1 MSPKPRVLMVSH
13 VWPVPGVSGQEKRVY
28 YMLRALQLHYRVT
41 FLTFADKKK
50 RELYEP
56 ALQELCDEI
65 IVLPSRYSRNLF
77 TRVMFKVIG
86 QLYSRLTGLKPS
98 NFIIGLLELSNTR
111 VKKAIKAEVYEAVI
125 FEYWH
130 AHHAVD
136 QATFGHK
143 PVILDMHNI
152 LWQTFKSQG
161 LASGKR
167 SEKALQEYK
176 RYEEKVWHKF
186 DYLIAINHEEASYVK
201 GQMGKEKVWYLPM
214 GIDME
219 QWPQTVDPGNEVPH
233 IAWYGGLAT
242 AHNQRDALRV
252 YREVMPAIWKEIPK
266 AEFWIIGS
274 NPPEHIIELGMKDF
288 RVTVTGFLDD
298 VASALGSVDL
308 VLCPWEGTYGFRSRL
323 IEVMA
328 TGTPVITT
336 EDAASGM
343 DLEDGKG
350 ILFENDLDK
359 WSSITI
365 DLLSSSEK
373 LLKLR
378 KQAREAAVTGYSL
391 NTTYDLLPEM
401 IKSISR

>member
-1 MSPKPRVLMVSH
+1 MSPKPRVLMISH

-28 YMLRALQLHYRVT
+28 YMLRALQLHYHVT

-50 RELYEP
+50 RNRYKP
-56 ALQELCDEI
+56 ALQQLCDEAV
-65 IVLPSRYSRNLF
+65 VLPSRYGRNLF
-77 TRVMFKVIG
+77 TKAVFKAIG
-86 QLYSRLTGLKPS
+86 HLYSRFTGLKPS

-111 VKKAIKAEVYEAVI
+111 VKKGVKPERYEAVI

-130 AHHAVD
+130 AHHAID
-136 QATFGHK
+136 HATFGNTA
-143 PVILDMHNI
+143 VILDMHNI

-161 LASGKR
+161 LANGKR
-167 SEKALQEYK
+167 SEKALQRYK
-176 RYEEKVWHKF
+176 LYEEKIWHKF

-201 GQMGKEKVWYLPM
+201 EQIGKEKVWYLPM

-219 QWPQTVDPGNEVPH
+219 QWPKTVNPGNEVPR

-242 AHNQRDALRV
+242 VHNQRDALRV
-252 YREVMPAIWKEIPK
+252 YKEVMPAIWNEMPN
-266 AEFWIIGS
+266 AQFWIMGS
-274 NPPEHIIELGMKDF
+274 NPPAHIVELAAKDL

-343 DLEDGKG
+343 DLEHGKG
-350 ILFENDLDK
+350 ILFNNDLSK
-359 WSSITI
+359 WSAIAI
-365 DLLSSSEK
+365 DLLSTSEK
-373 LLKLR
+373 LLQLR
-378 KQAREAAVTGYSL
+378 KQAREAAETGYSL
-391 NTTYDLLPEM
+391 NTTYNLLPEM